1 MMLFRQFIGVIAFL
15 LVGII
20 FIVLDILS
28 WFTVVPA
35 AALFPRWK
43 EPMLRAWVRLPRD
56 LALLVPMAAGARI
69 RIDARIPCTGGILI
83 VMNHQSLIDIPLIAR
98 CVPDGYPRMVA
109 HHRYGRGIPL
119 VSHMLS
125 MYSHILVYPGRT
137 SRAELDRLGEIART
151 STHPIVIFPE
161 GHRSRDGE
169 ILPFK
174 RSGLEAF
181 LSARDWNVY
190 VVVVDGLWKSGRP
203 GDFMRTISAVRGEVE
218 AVGPIAYDGRGRET
232 HVEFIDRLRAVM
244 CDKLAEMRTRR
255 TTAPD
260 SKPDL
265 VGSVTGR

>member
-1 MMLFRQFIGVIAFL
+1 MMLLRQFIGIIAFL

-20 FIVLDILS
+20 FIVIDILS
-28 WFTVVPA
+28 WLTVVPA

-56 LALLVPMAAGARI
+56 LALFVPRVAGARI
-69 RIDARIPCTGGILI
+69 QIDARIPCTGGVLI
-83 VMNHQSLIDIPLIAR
+83 VMNHQSLIDIPAVSR

-125 MYSHILVYPGRT
+125 MYGHILVYPGRT

-169 ILPFK
+169 IRPFK
-174 RSGLEAF
+174 RAGLEAF
-181 LSARDWNVY
+181 LSAREWNVY
-190 VVVVDGLWKSGRP
+190 VVVVDGLWKSGGP
-203 GDFMRTISAVRGEVE
+203 GGFMRTISTVRGHVE
-218 AVGPIAYDGRGRET
+218 AVGPIAYDGRGRDT
-232 HVEFIDRLRAVM
+232 HDEFIDRVRRVM
-244 CDKLAEMRTRR
+244 CDKLAEMRARR
-255 TTAPD
+255 TAVPD
-260 SKPDL
+260 SKSDL